1 MKSVDDKKLIEL
13 ELQVD
18 SLEQRQAEQSAVV
31 AGLRRDLE
39 QAKEDDL
46 NREAAALQTEAAK
59 PKPKAP
65 EIERALQAAQHDFE
79 VIGRALQMAQDDAS
93 RYKAKNCEKLVHEL
107 AKAKAGRA
115 KEVSTHAR
123 PLLEAI
129 RGFYQV
135 DDDSKELRPYIRQDV
150 ETGPPGSGSPER
162 YTLDVGGGMTT
173 RNVYGDRVAGL
184 ERGQLEGVIRSL
196 VQLSS
201 AYAEPNSHPGEVRA
215 SPDALE
221 AGGAESSSPG
231 ADQEEGGAEQHV
243 AS

>member
-93 RYKAKNCEKLVHEL
+93 RYKAKNCEKLLLEL

-115 KEVSTHAR
+115 KEVSAHAR

-135 DDDSKELRPYIRQDV
+135 DDDSKELRPYIQQV
-150 ETGPPGSGSPER
+150 QETGPPGTGSPER

-173 RNVYGDRVAGL
+173 QNVYGDRVAGM
-184 ERGQLEGVIRSL
+184 ERGSLESLIRSL
-196 VQLSS
+196 VQLET
-201 AYAEPNSHPGEVRA
+201 AYAET
-215 SPDALE
+215 
-221 AGGAESSSPG
+221 SSPP
-231 ADQEEGGAEQHV
+231 DEEGSGTNA
-243 AS
+243 A